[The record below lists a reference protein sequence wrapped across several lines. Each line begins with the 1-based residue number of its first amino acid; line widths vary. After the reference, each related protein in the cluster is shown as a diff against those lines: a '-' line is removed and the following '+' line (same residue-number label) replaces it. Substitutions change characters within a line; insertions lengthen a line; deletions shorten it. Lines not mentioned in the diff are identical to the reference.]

1 MEFVSFGVSKF
12 LKTRSF
18 QLSQV
23 RSLVTIA
30 VMVAML
36 ISGLVPSSF
45 AGQANLAWDAS
56 SSPGVAGYKLL
67 YGTASRNYT
76 QSLDVGNTTSYT
88 VTGLDDGKKYYFA
101 AAAYNSASVQSGY
114 SNEVAYTT
122 PATQPPSP
130 IYTLSASA
138 GVGGSISPSGSIAL
152 SQGLGQTFAII
163 PNTGYK
169 IAGVTVDGVS
179 VGAVS
184 SYTLSN
190 VTANHTIKASF
201 VLSSAPTASVIFADN
216 AGGSRYTSTSGVT
229 YLADTKFSGGTAIVR
244 SATVSGT
251 TDNALYSSERY
262 GNFAYNVPVAN
273 GNYSVTLKFAE
284 LYWQASGKRVF
295 DVYINGNVVIR
306 DLDLY
311 AKAGKNKAYDV
322 IIPVSVT
329 TGKLNISFVKK
340 VNNATVSGILITTR

>member
-1 MEFVSFGVSKF
+1 MGFVCLGVFNQSKLRRFLLSF
-12 LKTRSF
+12 
-18 QLSQV
+18 V
-23 RSLVTIA
+23 RPLVFIA
-30 VMVAML
+30 FMVAML

-45 AGQANLAWDAS
+45 AAQAHLGWNAS
-56 SSPGVAGYKLL
+56 SSPGVAGYKLY
-67 YGTASRNYT
+67 YGTSSSVYS
-76 QSLDVGNTTSYT
+76 QSVDVGNTTSYT

-101 AAAYNSASVQSGY
+101 AVAYDTGSVQSGY
-114 SNEVAYTT
+114 SNEVAYST
-122 PATQPPSP
+122 PAAPPPSP
-130 IYTLSASA
+130 IYTISASA

-163 PNTGYK
+163 PSTGYK

-184 SYTLSN
+184 SYTFSN

-201 VLSSAPTASVIFADN
+201 VLSSAPTASVIFANN

-229 YLADTKFSGGTAIVR
+229 YLADTQFIGGTAIAR
-244 SATVSGT
+244 STTVSGT
-251 TDNALYSSERY
+251 TDNAVYSSERY
-262 GNFAYNVPVAN
+262 GNFSYNVPVAN

-284 LYWQASGKRVF
+284 LYWQAAGKRIF
-295 DVYINGNVVIR
+295 DVYINGNLVVR

-311 AKAGKNKAYDV
+311 AKVGKNKAYDV
-322 IIPVSVT
+322 IVPVSVT

>member
-18 QLSQV
+18 QLSRV
-23 RSLVTIA
+23 RSLGTIA
-30 VMVAML
+30 IMVAML

-45 AGQANLAWDAS
+45 AAQANLAWDAS
-56 SSPGVAGYKLL
+56 PSPGVAGYKLL
-67 YGTASRNYT
+67 YGTSSRNYT

-88 VTGLDDGKKYYFA
+88 VTGLDEGKKYYFA

-122 PATQPPSP
+122 LAAPPPSP
-130 IYTLSASA
+130 IYTISASA
-138 GVGGSISPSGSIAL
+138 GVGGTISPSGSIAL

-184 SYTLSN
+184 SYTFSN
-190 VTANHTIKASF
+190 VTANHTIQASF
-201 VLSSAPTASVIFADN
+201 VLSSAPTASVVFADN
-216 AGGSRYTSTSGVT
+216 AGGSKYTSTSGVT

-244 SATVSGT
+244 SVTVSGT
-251 TDNALYSSERY
+251 TDNAVYSSERY
-262 GNFAYNVPVAN
+262 GNFSYSIPVAN

-284 LYWQASGKRVF
+284 LYWQATGKRIF
-295 DVYINGNVVIR
+295 DVKINGQTVISN
-306 DLDLY
+306 LDLY

-329 TGKLNISFVKK
+329 TGALNISFVSK